1 MIKLDEFDG
10 HIVLYCKG
18 WYFQKNIDI
27 DFLVGLRRIWAIR
40 CGYDC
45 RENDKSADEYIADRM
60 FKIIAQTNPN
70 IDLVHFQR
78 RLHSEMAKDYLST
91 YQGLN
96 TLEKLIKFY
105 RSELL
110 CLTIRED
117 KKVLVKLPKVKKR
130 IFFKIIKG
138 NGEYND
144 YKLITS

>member
-1 MIKLDEFDG
+1 
-10 HIVLYCKG
+10 
-18 WYFQKNIDI
+18 
-27 DFLVGLRRIWAIR
+27 
-40 CGYDC
+40 
-45 RENDKSADEYIADRM
+45 
-60 FKIIAQTNPN
+60 
-70 IDLVHFQR
+70 
-78 RLHSEMAKDYLST
+78 MAKDYLST